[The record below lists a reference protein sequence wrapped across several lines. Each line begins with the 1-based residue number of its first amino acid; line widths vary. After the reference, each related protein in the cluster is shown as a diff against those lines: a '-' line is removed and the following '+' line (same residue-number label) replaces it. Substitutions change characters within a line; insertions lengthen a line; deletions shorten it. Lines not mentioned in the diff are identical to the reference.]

1 MDFFGIEEPDKILSL
16 MTVKEHEFYALKM
29 GIQKV
34 LGRQKQQQLS
44 KRNIQKINFKEWL
57 GLHKANIWI

>member
-29 GIQKV
+29 GILKV

-44 KRNIQKINFKEWL
+44 KSNIQKINFKE
-57 GLHKANIWI
+57 